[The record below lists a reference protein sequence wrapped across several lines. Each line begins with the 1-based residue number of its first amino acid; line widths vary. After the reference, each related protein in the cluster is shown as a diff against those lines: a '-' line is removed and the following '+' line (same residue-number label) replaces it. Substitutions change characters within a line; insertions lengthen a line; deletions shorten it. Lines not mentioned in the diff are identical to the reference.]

1 MPFGQNGPG
10 LFKRKIARKQRKIA
24 KIQEGNPRRFPKTHY
39 VLKCR
44 ICRDRSTVPA
54 YQEIPASVRTPMVRT
69 LCPHCQCPGSSAQRH
84 AEGTRPFPLSHMRKA
99 IQGRRGLGRP
109 PFPAFPDR
117 RSAGLLLLLGGIRSG
132 LPPGPWRRNTSLGG
146 LHISPQTVRRWVQ
159 EYTDA
164 AIGVLQGH
172 RVSAGTKWVL
182 CRMPC
187 SSGTRVCWLVVDQA
201 SGFILGS
208 HVGAD
213 GRAVHATAAI
223 EEALA
228 SAISPVTEMSYAEC
242 ALRGRVL
249 RLVPRSTPSSAVL
262 QIVGDLTSS
271 GTPVAGIRASD
282 CESLS
287 FAFDDFLSSWHG
299 ISKTFNRHKDPDQL
313 EQCVKGWAITR
324 NYLRREQKLGGRT
337 PGQAV
342 DPVPA
347 FAGWTELVTQHS
359 RNSARVGRGNQ
370 LSCSADD
377 SAPG

>member
-1 MPFGQNGPG
+1 
-10 LFKRKIARKQRKIA
+10 
-24 KIQEGNPRRFPKTHY
+24 
-39 VLKCR
+39 
-44 ICRDRSTVPA
+44 
-54 YQEIPASVRTPMVRT
+54 MVRT
-69 LCPHCQCPGSSAQRH
+69 LCPHCQLPGAVRN
-84 AEGTRPFPLSHMRKA
+84 GTRRGRVLFLCRICGRQSRDGGALDGRHFPPSQIGAALDYYYSGNSFRAAARSLEAKYIA
-99 IQGRRGLGRP
+99 RR
-109 PFPAFPDR
+109 
-117 RSAGLLLLLGGIRSG
+117 
-132 LPPGPWRRNTSLGG
+132 